1 MKFKRKKPYFIVREN
16 SDNFARWI
24 KAGVSTTKYEEDGNG
39 FLTNNYRVDCK
50 IEDFGEVL
58 KQQTVVTNIA
68 NKDIKL
74 KHVSSAYV
82 GGIGEGGLRPWYDD
96 ERFLVHYCFSTWQ
109 GEGQWRRSSL
119 SELGLFRA
127 SNHSCANVIIFN
139 SVGNQTTSMR
149 YPLIFIEDRELGK
162 TWFFEIESGTNW
174 YMEIGVEGVNPEG
187 TLYVEMNSAYYN
199 KDGWNKL
206 LKEGEKYTSVPA
218 VFGVVDG
225 GIEKAI
231 RTLNDYKRKNSAV
244 VNENLYVCFNDYM
257 NCLWAKPSEK
267 KLIPLIDKAAEVGC
281 EIFCIDDG
289 WYGYGLESGNI
300 GDWVPDDKKFGEYG
314 FKGIIEYIKTKGMIP
329 GVWLEIDS
337 VVPGTRLAEEYADC
351 LLKINGDAAGSSW
364 RYLLDLRKPRAKAYI
379 LGVFDM
385 LYESGV
391 RFVKNDYNQTSG
403 IGYDGTDSYS
413 EELRKCSE
421 SFYSII
427 DEVMAKYPDFMIEN
441 CASGGMRTD
450 GATMAHFNFTST
462 SDQEYYYNNP
472 SIIAGTVAAI
482 QPEKCGIWSYPY
494 PLKYE
499 DRMENAEEF
508 FKNKCTD
515 DFTNGEETAFNMINS
530 MLGVMYLSGHIEYAD
545 EKNTEL
551 IKEAISLYKDNKDFI
566 KKAYPIFPSGMIKVY
581 ENGYFSLGLC
591 DDERILLAVWKI
603 DADVDAKTIDL
614 SEYLDEKA
622 EVKLIYPT
630 KLKTEFNFINKKLT
644 VKLDEKYSARL
655 FEIKL

>member
-1 MKFKRKKPYFIVREN
+1 MKFKRKPPYFIVREN
-16 SDNFARWI
+16 CNNFAGWI
-24 KAGVSTTKYEEDGNG
+24 KAGMNTTKYEEDENG
-39 FLTNNYRVDCK
+39 FVAENYRVDCK
-50 IEDFGEVL
+50 IEEFADVV
-58 KQQTVVTNIA
+58 KQQTVVTNIS

-74 KHVSSAYV
+74 KHVSSAYI

-109 GEGQWRRSSL
+109 GEGQWRCNTL
-119 SELGLFRA
+119 SDLGLFRA
-127 SNHSCANVIIFN
+127 SNHSCANVITFS
-139 SVGNQTTSMR
+139 SVGNQTTSAR
-149 YPLIFIEDRELGK
+149 YPLIFIEDCELGK

-174 YMEIGVEGVNPEG
+174 YIEIGVDSIKPEG
-187 TLYVEMNSAYYN
+187 NLYVEMNSAYYN

-206 LKEGEKYTSVPA
+206 LKTGESYTSVPA
-218 VFGVVDG
+218 VFGMVDG
-225 GIEKAI
+225 GLEKAI
-231 RTLNDYKRKNSAV
+231 RVLNDYKRANSV
-244 VNENLYVCFNDYM
+244 VNNKKLYVCFNDYM

-289 WYGYGLESGNI
+289 WFGYDLEMGNL
-300 GDWVPDDKKFGEYG
+300 GDWVPNDGKFGEYG
-314 FKGIIEYIKTKGMIP
+314 FKGIIEYIKKKGMIP

-337 VVPGTRLAEEYADC
+337 VSPGTRFAEEYADC
-351 LLKINGDAAGSSW
+351 LLRINGDIAGSSW
-364 RYLLDLRKPRAKAYI
+364 RYLLDLRKPKARECI

-385 LYESGV
+385 LYETGV

-403 IGYDGTDSYS
+403 IGYDGEDSYG

-421 SFYSII
+421 NFYGII
-427 DEVMAKYPDFMIEN
+427 DEVMAKFPDFMIEN

-450 GATMAHFNFTST
+450 GATMSHFNFTST

-494 PLKYE
+494 PLMYE
-499 DRMENAEEF
+499 DRMENPEEIF
-508 FKNKCTD
+508 KCTD
-515 DFTNGEETAFNMINS
+515 KFENGEETAFNMINS

-551 IKEAISLYKDNKDFI
+551 IKEAVSLYKENKEFV
-566 KKAYPIFPSGMIKVY
+566 KKAYPVFTSGMIKVY
-581 ENGYFSLGLC
+581 EKGYYSLGLC

-603 DADVDAKTIDL
+603 DADSEAKTIDL
-614 SEYLDEKA
+614 SEYVGDKA
-622 EVKLIYPT
+622 DVKVIYPT

-644 VKLDEKYSARL
+644 VKLEERYSARL

>member
-16 SDNFARWI
+16 SDNFAGWI

-68 NKDIKL
+68 NQDIKL

-403 IGYDGTDSYS
+403 IGYDGTDSYG

-566 KKAYPIFPSGMIKVY
+566 KKAYPIFPSGMIKIY

-614 SEYLDEKA
+614 SEYLNEKA